1 MKRISD
7 YEDSKILLN
16 RPAELKEKAKN
27 EGYLFF
33 KGLLDKKTNI
43 SLMRDIIDVCS
54 RHDFVDNDFDQNKRK
69 VKSGL
74 NIDPG
79 SKEDKDYYKDVLKLR
94 SMHSYAQ

>member
-1 MKRISD
+1 MSQNFMKRVSD

-16 RPAELKEKAKN
+16 RPAELKDKAKN

-54 RHDFVDNDFDQNKRK
+54 RHDFLDNDFDQNNSK
-69 VKSGL
+69 VKAGL
-74 NIDPG
+74 NFEPG
-79 SKEDKDYYKDVLKLR
+79 SKEDKEDRKSVV
-94 SMHSYAQ
+94 